1 MQKMLRRIK
10 DILKDFSSQIKRFFP
25 GEISGDVKN
34 NLSKN
39 QIYPIGVNLIKVLN
53 EDSKHRLKDLNFSKE
68 LNIASIGTCF
78 AEELSGYFN
87 NQNKNYKYLSLEKNV
102 FNFSANFKAI
112 GISSFLEQILIIE
125 ISF

>member
-78 AEELSGYFN
+78 AEELSGYLN
-87 NQNKNYKYLSLEKNV
+87 TTKIPVLPYKKKEEFAQAYEEFYTTKVLD
-102 FNFSANFKAI
+102 
-112 GISSFLEQILIIE
+112 
-125 ISF
+125 